1 MDEKEK
7 KRDELT
13 QEAAASAQPQAELLL
28 TMTGQE
34 TEEKPQGEEAT
45 PAPGSGGG
53 GGGTVTPPT
62 GGTWYGSG
70 DGIAGRYYPDAPG
83 YTDPYQQDLRDAMA
97 AYRTSQ
103 KPFTYYYT
111 SDPNY
116 QQYAQVYAREGRRAA
131 QDAVGQVSARTGGLA
146 SSYAA
151 SAATQAEQY
160 YAQQLADKVPELRQL
175 AYQMYRDELSQRQ
188 AQVEFYT
195 GLQDRDRSWFVTSQ
209 LEPYYQERSF
219 DYGVYRDGVADA
231 HWQQSFDYQKERDA
245 VADSQWRENFN
256 YKKQRDRV
264 ADEQWQMTH
273 W

>member
-13 QEAAASAQPQAELLL
+13 LAAASAQPQAELLL
-28 TMTGQE
+28 TMTGHE
-34 TEEKPQGEEAT
+34 VEEKPLGDEVS
-45 PAPGSGGG
+45 PAPGDGG

-62 GGTWYGSG
+62 SGTWYGSG
-70 DGIAGRYYPDAPG
+70 DGIEGRYYPDAPR
-83 YTDPYQQDLRDAMA
+83 YTDSYQRELSDALE
-97 AYRTSQ
+97 AYRVSRQ
-103 KPFTYYYT
+103 PFVYHYAN
-111 SDPNY
+111 DPDY
-116 QQYAQVYAREGRRAA
+116 LQYAQVYAREGRRAA

-151 SAATQAEQY
+151 SAATQAEHY

-175 AYQMYRDELSQRQ
+175 AYQMYRDELGQRL
-188 AQVEFYT
+188 AQVELYT
-195 GLQDRDRSWFVTSQ
+195 GLQDRDRNWFVTSQ

-219 DYGVYRDGVADA
+219 DYGVYRDGVADR
-231 HWQQSFDYQKERDA
+231 HWEQDFEYQQQRDA